1 MHDPVRVHPDRIRG
15 KLLKWRLENYNSVDN
30 KVYKKYQSSII
41 SKRLNEMNAP
51 LICVR
56 SYDGDFIDSLM
67 EKAKE
72 KQKGLTQDKSMSLE
86 ASIIKEIERLYLDK
100 NQKDPL
106 LRDIAENISEK
117 TNRRY
122 NPRFIGSLVRD
133 NLNLVTDHTR
143 EGNVVVFDSQ
153 KIEQLKRDYFIEG

>member
-1 MHDPVRVHPDRIRG
+1 
-15 KLLKWRLENYNSVDN
+15 
-30 KVYKKYQSSII
+30 
-41 SKRLNEMNAP
+41 
-51 LICVR
+51 
-56 SYDGDFIDSLM
+56 
-67 EKAKE
+67 
-72 KQKGLTQDKSMSLE
+72 MSLE

-117 TNRRY
+117 ANRRY